1 MITLPRGKDTKLWN
15 RFWDETKK
23 EWFKVEVLQDYSG
36 EDSSPSLEAW
46 LKGEKEKSI
55 RLMME
60 KINANRWVK
69 MAGKKPFRKIRI
81 HIVEKPYTPYLE
93 WEIEAYKHINIP
105 LAKEEVYLLD
115 KKKVSSLDIPDGD
128 FMIFDQKRVARN
140 YYNQS
145 GRVYKADFYD
155 EGEDIN
161 KFLLLRKKLIQWM
174 TKPI

>member
-15 RFWDETKK
+15 KFWSETKK

-36 EDSSPSLEAW
+36 EDSGPSLKTW
-46 LKGEKEKSI
+46 LKGDKEKSI
-55 RLMME
+55 KLMKE
-60 KINANRWVK
+60 GAKDWIK
-69 MAGKKPFRKIRI
+69 MAGNAPFKKIRI

-93 WEIEAYKHINIP
+93 WEIKVYKNINIP

-115 KKKVSSLDIPDGD
+115 KKKVSNMDIPDDD

-140 YYNQS
+140 YYDQS

-155 EGEDIN
+155 ESEDISR
-161 KFLLLRKKLIQWM
+161 FLLLRKKLL
-174 TKPI
+174 KLASKL